1 MFKFIVF
8 LVLFLGGIV
17 LLGIAHELPA
27 WQGAVFAGGI
37 LAVSLGMGLVIH
49 SPSNAKYRQ
58 PGAEG

>member
-1 MFKFIVF
+1 MIKFIVF

-17 LLGIAHELPA
+17 LMGIAHELPA

-49 SPSNAKYRQ
+49 SPSNETRRSA
-58 PGAEG
+58 GLEG

>member
-27 WQGAVFAGGI
+27 WQPVVFAGGI
-37 LAVSLGMGLVIH
+37 LAVSLSIAVIIH

-58 PGAEG
+58 PGVES